1 MRLSIPSPIG
11 FGTAP
16 LGNMYRNIP
25 QQEALDTV
33 EAAWQQGIRYFD
45 AAPLYG
51 AGLAEL
57 RLGEALQHHDRD
69 AYVLSS
75 KVGRRVLDEVEDT
88 TRRDLGEKGGLFEH
102 GLPNRIVYDY
112 SADGTLRAIEE
123 SLQRLRTDRLD
134 IVWIHDPARD
144 FHGDAWKEVFQQAM
158 DGAAVALTR
167 LREEGV
173 IKAWGLGVNRVQPCE
188 MALQQADPD
197 GFLIAGRYTLLDHEE
212 ALQRLM
218 PDSVARGVGI
228 VVGGPY
234 NSGILAGGAHYEYQ
248 TATPEVL
255 ARVQALRD
263 VAAEHQVDLRAAAL
277 QFSLAHPAVAAA
289 IPGASRPERIAEN
302 LGLPGRRFPPRSGR
316 HCATA
321 SWCHRTRR
329 CPVWVER
336 QVGVSLRAR
345 TQPPPSR

>member
-1 MRLSIPSPIG
+1 MSLPHEIPMRLSIPSPIG

-57 RLGEALQHHDRD
+57 RLGEALQRHDRD

-173 IKAWGLGVNRVQPCE
+173 IRAWGLGVNRVQPCE

-263 VAAEHQVDLRAAAL
+263 VAAEHQLDLRAAAL

-302 LGLPGRRFPPRSGR
+302 LGLAGATIPTAFWQALRDRQLVSSHAPLSGL
-316 HCATA
+316 
-321 SWCHRTRR
+321 
-329 CPVWVER
+329 
-336 QVGVSLRAR
+336 G
-345 TQPPPSR
+345 